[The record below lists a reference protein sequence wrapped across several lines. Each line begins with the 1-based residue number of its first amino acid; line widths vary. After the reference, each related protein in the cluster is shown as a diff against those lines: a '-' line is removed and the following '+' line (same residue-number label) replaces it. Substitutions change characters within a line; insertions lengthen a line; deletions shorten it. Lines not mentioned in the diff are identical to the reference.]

1 MDVNVPR
8 PRPMG
13 ITDLVDAG
21 FWVYRQHF
29 LTALGIVALLFVPML
44 LLQLAVTWIF
54 GQAIATDILD
64 LAFELPRFNPDT
76 DSFSELPIG
85 NMVAFYGVSI
95 LLALVQGI
103 IVLPLINGSL
113 AHAINQ
119 NYHGQQPAMLEAY
132 KLGGWRIFSLIA
144 GSLLV
149 GILSFLLYMVP
160 LGLFVGVAAFM
171 GAAVGAAGD
180 EAGAVLGLLLLVV
193 FFFGLIVVLLL
204 AALISLCFAFVIPV
218 IVVERRDP
226 IAAIGRSWRL
236 VTSVFWRVL
245 GVAVM
250 LFLLSLI
257 FQLMAATLSGFVA
270 AMFNQIDQ
278 FTISQTLNLL
288 ITYIIDMLLIPLFMI
303 TYTLLYF
310 DTRIRK
316 EGYDLQMQMQR
327 AAPSPAPSSTYAH
340 A

>member
-8 PRPMG
+8 LRPMSV
-13 ITDLVDAG
+13 TDLVDAV
-21 FWVYRQHF
+21 FRLYRQYF
-29 LTALGIVALLFVPML
+29 LTFLGIVALLFVPML

-64 LAFELPRFNPDT
+64 LAFELPRFNPNT
-76 DSFSELPIG
+76 DSFSELPLG
-85 NMVAFYGVSI
+85 NVFAFYGVSI

-119 NYHGQQPAMLEAY
+119 DYHGQQPAMLEAY

-149 GILSFLLYMVP
+149 GILSFLLYTVP
-160 LGLFVGVAAFM
+160 LGLFVGVAAFL
-171 GAAVGAAGD
+171 GAAVGVAGD
-180 EAGAVLGLLLLVV
+180 ETGALLGVLLLIL

-245 GVAVM
+245 GVAAI

-257 FQLMAATLSGFVA
+257 FQLMAGVMSGFVA
-270 AMFNQIDQ
+270 AMFSQIDQ

-288 ITYIIDMLLIPLFMI
+288 ITYAIEMLLIPLFMI

-316 EGYDLQMQMQR
+316 EGYDLHMQMQQSTPPPD
-327 AAPSPAPSSTYAH
+327 ASSTYA
-340 A
+340 